1 MDDAKEHPPP
11 GANRR
16 RASKERPKNRTPS
29 LPQPHDRRQHGASRA
44 CDAALESDCER
55 FRLNPPASAR
65 LAGKQRNARAIGGIG
80 PIASISRR
88 EMMGQP
94 DLDFNNADDEKF
106 ELIPEGIYR
115 LRARVKRGSEGSA
128 LKTAKSGMQQYL
140 ELELTIESPVKFK
153 GRKLWD
159 RINCHYIGP
168 EANNLPGDQD
178 EIERFRTSVR
188 IGRSKLK
195 GILESAHNID
205 PHDNSPEAQ
214 AKRRIA
220 NLLDFDLLSFVGK
233 VVIEKG
239 ANGYRDK
246 NVLQYPIT
254 NNMVE
259 WPKVAPQ
266 RQPIPLKLPRQIA

>member
-29 LPQPHDRRQHGASRA
+29 LPQPHDRRQHGASRPF
-44 CDAALESDCER
+44 DTALERDYRSSEYGVDSTFTIVCR
-55 FRLNPPASAR
+55 
-65 LAGKQRNARAIGGIG
+65 
-80 PIASISRR
+80 SISRR
-88 EMMGQP
+88 EMIGQP
-94 DLDFNNADDEKF
+94 DLDFNNADDGEF

-115 LRARVKRGSEGSA
+115 LRARVKSGSEGSA

-195 GILESAHNID
+195 RILESAHNID
-205 PHDNSPEAQ
+205 PHDNNPEAQ
-214 AKRRIA
+214 AKRHIA

>member
-1 MDDAKEHPPP
+1 
-11 GANRR
+11 
-16 RASKERPKNRTPS
+16 
-29 LPQPHDRRQHGASRA
+29 
-44 CDAALESDCER
+44 
-55 FRLNPPASAR
+55 
-65 LAGKQRNARAIGGIG
+65 
-80 PIASISRR
+80 
-88 EMMGQP
+88 MGQP
-94 DLDFNNADDEKF
+94 DLDFNNADDGEF

-115 LRARVKRGSEGSA
+115 LRARVKRGSEGSL
-128 LKTAKSGMQQYL
+128 LKTTKSGMLQYL
-140 ELELTIESPVKFK
+140 ELELTIESPMEFK
-153 GRKLWD
+153 GRKLRD

-168 EANNLPGDQD
+168 EAGNLPGDQD
-178 EIERFRTSVR
+178 NIETFKASVR

-239 ANGYRDK
+239 TNGYRDK
-246 NVLQYPIT
+246 NVLRYPIK

-259 WPKVAPQ
+259 WPKDAPQ
-266 RQPIPLKLPRQIA
+266 RQPMPLKLPRQIA

>member
-1 MDDAKEHPPP
+1 
-11 GANRR
+11 
-16 RASKERPKNRTPS
+16 
-29 LPQPHDRRQHGASRA
+29 
-44 CDAALESDCER
+44 
-55 FRLNPPASAR
+55 
-65 LAGKQRNARAIGGIG
+65 
-80 PIASISRR
+80 
-88 EMMGQP
+88 MGQP

-128 LKTAKSGMQQYL
+128 LKTTKSGMLQYL
-140 ELELTIESPVKFK
+140 DLELTVESPVEFK
-153 GRKLWD
+153 GWKLRD

-168 EANNLPGDQD
+168 EAGNLPGDQD
-178 EIERFRTSVR
+178 NIETFKASVR

-205 PHDNSPEAQ
+205 PHDSSPEAQ

-220 NLLDFDLLSFVGK
+220 NFLDFDLLSFVGK

-239 ANGYRDK
+239 TNGYRDK
-246 NVLQYPIT
+246 NILQYPIK

-259 WPKVAPQ
+259 WPKDAPQ
-266 RQPIPLKLPRQIA
+266 RQPMPLKLPRQIA